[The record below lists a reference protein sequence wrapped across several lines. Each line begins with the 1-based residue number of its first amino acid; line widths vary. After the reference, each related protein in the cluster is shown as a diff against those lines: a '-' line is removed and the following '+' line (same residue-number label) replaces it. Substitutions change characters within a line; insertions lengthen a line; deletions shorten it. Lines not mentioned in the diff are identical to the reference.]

1 MRFPPSGTTEEE
13 PFRFTFNSLLMRFEA
28 FSSFAEGAKQWF
40 FQFSPH
46 EIPAIWHDGGGTL
59 QVHFQFSPHEIRGV
73 LKLRRRGK
81 AMVLSIL
88 SS

>member
-1 MRFPPSGTTEEE
+1 MRFYMFYAGYNGT
-13 PFRFTFNSLLMRFEA
+13 NA
-28 FSSFAEGAKQWF
+28 AI